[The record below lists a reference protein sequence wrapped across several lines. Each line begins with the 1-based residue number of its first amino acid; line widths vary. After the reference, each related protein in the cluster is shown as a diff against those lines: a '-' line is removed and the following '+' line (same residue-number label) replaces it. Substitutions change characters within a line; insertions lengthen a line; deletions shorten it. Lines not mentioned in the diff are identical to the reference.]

1 MPLIKKRNRADTAS
15 YIALPVHYIRWG
27 SESDVLIEQIL
38 MLERIDRSSHRWQHF
53 CWTQRHFWWINNN
66 KISFVTDRGANIKKV
81 LCNNT
86 RFNCADHLVHKIVKK
101 KQWILC
107 RKKSKFC
114 QKISFVISRKYRSI
128 CKKIK
133 KSLRHDGHQ
142 CMKCFNRLK
151 KTCRILSQ

>member
-101 KQWILC
+101 NSEYC
-107 RKKSKFC
+107 AGRKVNFVKKF
-114 QKISFVISRKYRSI
+114 RSLFQENI
-128 CKKIK
+128 EVYVKK
-133 KSLRHDGHQ
+133 LRSHCGTMDI
-142 CMKCFNRLK
+142 NVWNVS
-151 KTCRILSQ
+151 ID